1 MRTSGRLSLVNSP
14 PGPTIAVLLAAG
26 AGKRFHGPV
35 HKLMAEI
42 DTGSP
47 TSPEP
52 VVAAALRSMLAA
64 GIGDCVVITGAADIS
79 QVLEAVGGDSVVAIH
94 NPDWSSGMRSS
105 VMLAISHARSRGASQ
120 IVVGLADQPF
130 VEADAWHLVAH
141 ADADIAV
148 ATYEGRRGNPVKLS
162 SNVWQEFEN
171 SHGDPDAGARSLVER
186 HLETVAFVP
195 CPGSDRDIDTRED
208 LDTWKH

>member
-1 MRTSGRLSLVNSP
+1 MNSP
-14 PGPTIAVLLAAG
+14 VGPTIAVLLAAG
-26 AGKRFHGPV
+26 AGKRFSGPV

-52 VVAAALRSMLAA
+52 VVAASLRAMIDAE
-64 GIGDCVVITGAADIS
+64 IGDCVVVTGAADIS
-79 QVLEAVGGDSVVAIH
+79 RVVEKIGAGRAVIVH

-105 VMLAISHARSRGASQ
+105 VMTAIAHARSHGAAQ

-130 VEADAWHLVAH
+130 VTSGAWRLVAGADAP
-141 ADADIAV
+141 IAV
-148 ATYEGRRGNPVKLS
+148 ATYDGRRGNPVKLAS
-162 SNVWQEFEN
+162 EVWSEFEN
-171 SHGDPDAGARSLVER
+171 AQGDPDAGARSLVER
-186 HLETVAFVP
+186 HLDTVAFVP
-195 CPGSDRDIDTRED
+195 CQGSDRDIDTRED

>member
-1 MRTSGRLSLVNSP
+1 
-14 PGPTIAVLLAAG
+14 
-26 AGKRFHGPV
+26 
-35 HKLMAEI
+35 
-42 DTGSP
+42 
-47 TSPEP
+47 
-52 VVAAALRSMLAA
+52 MLAA